1 MAGGVLQH
9 IVHLSLA
16 FTSHFCRLSKLL
28 SNLLN
33 SQTQVYLCSVL
44 YSHPNTTHPAPASD
58 SSPTL
63 VRHLSYV
70 NHPTC
75 LAPRILVLR
84 RPLDMVHHN
93 PIQLS
98 LSGFKSQ
105 TELFQSVKYLREL

>member
-1 MAGGVLQH
+1 MGSVLPN

-16 FTSHFCRLSKLL
+16 FASHFCRLSKLL

-33 SQTQVYLCSVL
+33 SQAQLYLCSVL
-44 YSHPNTTHPAPASD
+44 HIHPNTTHPAHASD

-98 LSGFKSQ
+98 VAGLKSQ
-105 TELFQSVKYLREL
+105 TELFQSVKS

>member
-1 MAGGVLQH
+1 M
-9 IVHLSLA
+9 
-16 FTSHFCRLSKLL
+16 
-28 SNLLN
+28 LN
-33 SQTQVYLCSVL
+33 
-44 YSHPNTTHPAPASD
+44 YSYVVFYTHPNTTHPAHASD

-75 LAPRILVLR
+75 LAPRILVPR

-98 LSGFKSQ
+98 LAGFKSQ